1 MTAFRVVVDSSC
13 VIGLTHIDLLQH
25 LPNIFQEISIP
36 DFVYH
41 EVVINGHGRPGAAE
55 VARAV
60 QEGWLVQRTV
70 QDTLAVKAL
79 FTNLSQGE
87 AEVIIWAQEHPC
99 DYALIDEKIAR
110 NVATLLGVKT
120 IGVLGVMKMAIVAG
134 IPVQTKQAL
143 DTLRHGGFRIS
154 KKLYQQMLAP

>member
-70 QDTLAVKAL
+70 QDTLARCEGVAHK
-79 FTNLSQGE
+79 SQ
-87 AEVIIWAQEHPC
+87 PRRSRS
-99 DYALIDEKIAR
+99 DY
-110 NVATLLGVKT
+110 LGVRT
-120 IGVLGVMKMAIVAG
+120 SM
-134 IPVQTKQAL
+134 
-143 DTLRHGGFRIS
+143 
-154 KKLYQQMLAP
+154 